1 MFSEVQL
8 SLRIYRV
15 EVLYKNWQHF
25 GFEKQGFLDGVCLL
39 EIFTSETNLCLK
51 VYDGNPGE
59 MLTQKLATL
68 SIARVYFYNVL
79 EQLHALYTL
88 SESGSSSNAY
98 TH

>member
-68 SIARVYFYNVL
+68 SIASLFLQRFEAATCFVHFK
-79 EQLHALYTL
+79 
-88 SESGSSSNAY
+88 
-98 TH
+98 